1 MSLVVETETI
11 RGFDMNAAQLF
22 QDIETGALTEVVEA
36 ANTFYHEVRGLN
48 ARQQFFIYPDGLIY
62 ALTCCDASY
71 EVVRLVDDNEA
82 IFMHR
87 YPQYFE
93 QV

>member
-1 MSLVVETETI
+1 
-11 RGFDMNAAQLF
+11 MNAAQLF
-22 QDIETGALTEVVEA
+22 QDIETGALTEVAEA
-36 ANTFYHEVRGLN
+36 ANTFYHQVRGLN
-48 ARQQFFIYPDGLIY
+48 ARQQFFIYPNGLIY
-62 ALTCCDASY
+62 ALTCCDGGY
-71 EVVRLVDDNEA
+71 EVLSLSGDDEA